1 MLKAL
6 ALQQQLGPV
15 FDITFDCEDGA
26 PIGNE
31 QAHATQVA
39 ALINSATNVFNR
51 VGTRVHA
58 TNHPAFKQDVALLV
72 GQAGERMAYLT
83 LPKVHSVTEVKEAI
97 DHINQIA
104 YAAGISRNIPIHVLI
119 ETHGALR
126 EVFEIAAL
134 AQVECLS
141 FGLMDFVSAHHGAI
155 PAYAM
160 QSPEQFEHPLV
171 ARAMTEIAVACHTY
185 GKVPSHNVCTDI
197 AQPENAGKDARR
209 ARQQFAY
216 TRKWSI
222 HPTQIRPILQAFGP
236 DAAEINEAIT
246 ILTIAHAAQW
256 GPIQHAGR
264 LHDYASYRYYLT
276 TLKKAKNSGIVL
288 SADVLAFLQYV

>member
-6 ALQQQLGPV
+6 ALQQQLGPL

-26 PIGNE
+26 PRGNE
-31 QAHATQVA
+31 HAHAMQVA
-39 ALINSATNVFNR
+39 ALINSAANVFNR

-58 TNHPAFKQDVALLV
+58 TDHPAFRQDVALLV
-72 GQAGERMAYLT
+72 SQAGQRMAYLT
-83 LPKVHSVTEVKEAI
+83 LPKVHSVAEVKAAI
-97 DHINQIA
+97 DHINQIT

-134 AQVECLS
+134 EQVECLS

-155 PAYAM
+155 PASAM
-160 QSPEQFEHPLV
+160 QSPGQFEHPLV
-171 ARAMTEIAVACHTY
+171 TRAMAEIAVACHTY
-185 GKVPSHNVCTDI
+185 GKVPAHNVCTDI
-197 AQPENAGKDARR
+197 AVPENAGKDARR

-222 HPTQIRPILQAFGP
+222 HPTQIQPILQAFGP
-236 DAAEINEAIT
+236 DSAEINEAVT
-246 ILTIAHAAQW
+246 ILTIAHAAEW
-256 GPIQHAGR
+256 GPIQHAGK

-276 TLKKAKNSGIVL
+276 TLKKAQDSGIVL
-288 SADVLAFLQYV
+288 SANAADFLQYV

>member
-1 MLKAL
+1 MRKAL

-26 PIGNE
+26 TRGNE
-31 QAHATQVA
+31 HAHAIQVA
-39 ALINSATNVFNR
+39 ALINSTANAFNR

-58 TNHPAFKQDVALLV
+58 TSHLAFKQDIALLV
-72 GQAGERMAYLT
+72 SQAGQRMAYLT
-83 LPKVHSVTEVKEAI
+83 LPKVHSAAEVKAAI
-97 DHINQIA
+97 DHINQVA
-104 YAAGISRNIPIHVLI
+104 YAAGILRNIPIHVLI

-126 EVFEIAAL
+126 EVFEIASL
-134 AQVECLS
+134 TQVECLS

-155 PAYAM
+155 PASAT
-160 QSPEQFEHPLV
+160 QSPGQFEHPLV
-171 ARAMTEIAVACHTY
+171 VRAMTEIAAACHTH

-197 AQPENAGKDARR
+197 AVPENAGKDARR

-222 HPTQIRPILQAFGP
+222 HPTQIQPIVQAFFP
-236 DAAEINEAIT
+236 DLSEINESIT
-246 ILTIAHAAQW
+246 LLTAARAAQW
-256 GPIQHAGR
+256 GPIQYAGK

-276 TLKKAKNSGIVL
+276 TLKKAKNNGIVL
-288 SADVLAFLQYV
+288 CAEALALLQYV